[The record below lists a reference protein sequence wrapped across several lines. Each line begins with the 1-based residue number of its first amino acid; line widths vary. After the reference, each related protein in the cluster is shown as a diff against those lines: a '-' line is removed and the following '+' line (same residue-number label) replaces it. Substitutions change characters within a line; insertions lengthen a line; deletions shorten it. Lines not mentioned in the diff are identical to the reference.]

1 MTAPAPNFD
10 NNAFE
15 MLTAQLRAWGLE
27 SLTQVVRGMLVAGD
41 TGDVIPIKLRQTAEY
56 KERFSGNELRRR
68 AGYAALSEAEYLSI
82 EGSYKSIVR
91 QYVGAGTYD
100 TKDNFDKWMATNT
113 SPVELNQR
121 FESYRAEYDARPQAW
136 KDMWA
141 AQGFTPADAIRTVA
155 DPSVTEA
162 DLKRK
167 LSAYSITGEAYSAYS
182 GYQFDLGRAEELA
195 SYGVTAEQ
203 ARKGF
208 QDVSQ
213 RQRNDEMLFTMS
225 GDSTNRTELEN
236 EALLNDQS
244 VGARRRKAAGE
255 EQARFSENYLG
266 VQQGGLSRQSS
277 GQY

>member
-1 MTAPAPNFD
+1 MTTPSFD

-15 MLTAQLRAWGLE
+15 MLREQLRQWGLD
-27 SLTQVVRGMLVAGD
+27 SLTEAVRGMLIAGD
-41 TGDVIPIKLRQTAEY
+41 SGDVIPVKLRQTAEY

-82 EGSYKSIVR
+82 EGSYKSIIR
-91 QYVGAGTYD
+91 QYVGGGTYD
-100 TKDNFDKWMATNT
+100 TKDNFEKWFGSNT
-113 SPVELNQR
+113 SPVELNAR
-121 FESYRAEYDARPQAW
+121 FEDYQAEYNARPQAW

-141 AQGFTPADAIRTVA
+141 ANGFTPQDAIRVVA
-155 DPSVTEA
+155 DPGVTEA

-167 LSAYSITGEAYSAYS
+167 LSSYSITGEAFNAYK
-182 GYQFDLGRAEELA
+182 GYEFDLDRADQLA

-208 QDVSQ
+208 QDVAQ
-213 RQRNDEMLFTMS
+213 RQRNDESLFRMA
-225 GDSTNRTELEN
+225 GDETNRAELEN
-236 EALLNDQS
+236 EALLNDQG
-244 VGARRRKAAGE
+244 VGARRRRAIDQ

-266 VQQGGLSRQSS
+266 TGQGALSRQSS

>member
-1 MTAPAPNFD
+1 MTAPAPSFD

-15 MLTAQLRAWGLE
+15 MLRLQLQQWGLE
-27 SLTQVVRGMLVAGD
+27 SLTEVVRGMLVAGD

-82 EGSYKSIVR
+82 EGSYKSIIR
-91 QYVGAGTYD
+91 QYVGSGTYD
-100 TKDNFDKWMATNT
+100 TKDNFEKWFASNT
-113 SPVELNQR
+113 SPVELNAR
-121 FESYRAEYDARPQAW
+121 FEGYQQEYNSRPQAW

-141 AQGFTPADAIRTVA
+141 ANGLTPADAIRAVA

-182 GYQFDLGRAEELA
+182 GYQFDYGRADELA

-208 QDVSQ
+208 QDVAQ
-213 RQRNDEMLFTMS
+213 REQNDRMLFSMS

-244 VGARRRKAAGE
+244 VGARRRRAVNE
-255 EQARFSENYLG
+255 EQGRFNENYLG
-266 VQQGGLSRQSS
+266 TGQGALSKQSS